1 MTNYKTIIML
11 KTITDQKKIDEVLER
26 GVEQVLPDKPSLKKI
41 LMSGKRIKLYQGFD
55 PTGINLHIGHLT
67 GLRKLRQFQDLGH
80 EVVFLIGDG
89 TGQAGDPSG
98 KTKSREKYFNKTEL
112 RENAKGYL
120 RQAGKVLRFSGKNK
134 VRIIFNSKWLNKLKL
149 TDILDIAE
157 NFSLQQLS
165 ERDIFRRRI
174 KEGESVN
181 LREFLYPLLQGYD
194 SVAMGVDLEIG
205 GSDQLFNML
214 AGRTL
219 VKRYLNKEK
228 FVLTTPLIT
237 DSSGRKIGKTEG
249 NVMGISDFPGDLFG
263 KIMSL
268 SDELLIPMFENLTD
282 TPINELLEMKMGMEV
297 GSLNPKDAK
306 ERLAWEIVKDLNSA
320 KEADDAQEN
329 FRRVFGSGGVPED
342 IDVALVEHGSQIRE
356 ILVSSK
362 LISSNTEFLRLLN
375 EGAIRLIGEEE
386 IALDDPKFK
395 VVFPV
400 VIKVGKKRFLKI
412 ELK

>member
-1 MTNYKTIIML
+1 ML